1 MNIIKAM
8 AEFQCR
14 KGGKGHEHVVS
25 FKDAKD
31 FKYVKLNGPDKGIVR
46 AVGTCPRDGG
56 SLSVF
61 QSLAK
66 VPSGTKIHPAP
77 APKAKKS
84 KKSRKSRKSGGRGSQ
99 AGRKSR
105 NSKK

>member
-1 MNIIKAM
+1 M

-14 KGGKGHEHVVS
+14 KGGKGHEHTVS

-61 QSLAK
+61 QSIAK

-84 KKSRKSRKSGGRGSQ
+84 KKSKKSGGRGSR
-99 AGRKSR
+99 GSRKSR
-105 NSKK
+105 NSRK